1 MLFPTVQFLVFFSA
15 VFLVHWRLV
24 GRPRLDKAFLL
35 AASWFFYASW
45 HPVFLLLLIFSAA
58 NSWAA
63 GRLLDGAADDRVRGR
78 IAAAS
83 VALHLATLGFFK
95 YYGFFADALLAL
107 GRSVGVALPVPLL
120 EIVLPVGISF
130 FTFQG
135 ISYVVDVKR
144 RDAAAA
150 RGPLDVFL
158 YISFFPHLVAGP
170 IVRAANFLPQLAAP
184 VPRDRVPLAM
194 ATLLILGGLFKK
206 TIVANALATG
216 LVDPVFADPGGH
228 GAVDLWLATYGY
240 AVQIYCDFSA
250 YSDIAIGVAALL
262 GFHFPRN
269 FDQPYR
275 ARSLAEFWRRWHIS
289 LSSFLRDYLYK
300 PLGGSRR
307 GRRRMLANLMIVM
320 LLGGLWH
327 GAAWTFVLWGALH
340 GGWLVLERILGW
352 DRPVATGWRGWLR
365 AALVFHVVC
374 AAWILFRSPSLDA
387 AGTMLTGLVSAGWHG
402 ERATPW
408 LVALVLLGMALHWL
422 PPDWLQRLER
432 RVAALPAWAIGA
444 VAGAVL
450 VCLDAVGPDGVAA
463 FIYFQF

>member
-1 MLFPTVQFLVFFSA
+1 MLFPTTGFLVFFTV
-15 VFLVHWRLV
+15 VFLVHWSMV
-24 GRPRLDKAFLL
+24 DRPRWDKLFLL
-35 AASWFFYASW
+35 GASWFFYGCWDPRFLA
-45 HPVFLLLLIFSAA
+45 LLLWSAG

-63 GRLLDGAADDRVRGR
+63 GALIDRRHDEAGR
-78 IAAAS
+78 RTIVAVS
-83 VALHLATLGFFK
+83 VALHLATLGLFK
-95 YYGFFADALLAL
+95 YYGFFSEELLAL
-107 GRSVGVALPVPLL
+107 GRAAGVALPLPLL
-120 EIVLPVGISF
+120 EIVLPVGVSF

-144 RDAAAA
+144 RDVAAAG
-150 RGPLDVFL
+150 GPLDVFL

-170 IVRAANFLPQLAAP
+170 IVRAAHFLPQLAGR
-184 VPRDRVPLAM
+184 VPRDRVPLVM
-194 ATLLILGGLFKK
+194 AILLVLGGLFKK
-206 TIVANALATG
+206 TIVAGTLATD
-216 LVDPVFADPGGH
+216 LVDPVFRDPTAH
-228 GAVDLWLATYGY
+228 GAADLWLAVYGY

-307 GRRRMLANLMIVM
+307 GPRRTMVNLMIVM

-340 GGWLVLERILGW
+340 GAALVAERACG
-352 DRPVATGWRGWLR
+352 DGRAAPGGWRGRLR

-374 AAWILFRSPSLDA
+374 AGWVLFRSPSLA
-387 AGTMLTGLVSAGWHG
+387 VAGDVFAGLFAGG
-402 ERATPW
+402 AGIARATPW
-408 LVALVLLGMALHWL
+408 LAALVLLGIALHWL
-422 PPDWLQRLER
+422 PADWLLRLER
-432 RVAALPAWAIGA
+432 AVARWPIWALGVAAGLT
-444 VAGAVL
+444 L
-450 VCLDAVGPDGVAA
+450 VCLDAAGPDGVAP
-463 FIYFQF
+463 FIYFRF